1 MVGSA
6 RVAPPPGAAIE
17 TSKLVELTRSEF
29 DVTAVEFIRGG
40 AAAAAGIAVPEPGP
54 GLIADHIAV
63 RFRNR
68 SNRRRIQQFSDFFSV
83 RASNFE
89 NQKQHCHFSYPSI
102 ISRKI
107 LQKT

>member
-6 RVAPPPGAAIE
+6 RMAPPPGAAIE

-40 AAAAAGIAVPEPGP
+40 AAAAAGIAVLEPGP

-68 SNRRRIQQFSDFFSV
+68 SNRRRIQQFSDSFFQF
-83 RASNFE
+83 ALQILKIKN
-89 NQKQHCHFSYPSI
+89 SI
-102 ISRKI
+102 AIFLIPLSLAAR
-107 LQKT
+107 